1 MVLLAIMIPDAIAA
15 VRAEHKDVYHERA
28 RTVEINKLAATIN
41 SLGGYKRVLQC
52 GQPVINV
59 EYASIMAWYVHMN
72 TGLIGYRPQ
81 FELTKKH
88 NPIVLFTRCPTDGPC
103 SPTGPRPACRARA
116 TSSRCMCRRR
126 STRTAS

>member
-1 MVLLAIMIPDAIAA
+1 MIPDAIAA

-88 NPIVLFTRCPTDGPC
+88 NPIVLFTPLPNGWAVQPYRTPASLQSACNIKSLYVPTAFHPNGVLIPK
-103 SPTGPRPACRARA
+103 
-116 TSSRCMCRRR
+116 
-126 STRTAS
+126 